1 MVSDTPSL
9 IVNGNAPFFG
19 AFFCVF
25 CKNERQCSVFQA
37 VSKPFFTSKEG
48 GLNRL
53 DWVGMLRFRQA
64 CSTEQ
69 NTMEQVRMSDVVSF
83 GCTSSFSATE
93 SRPEYYEAE
102 MAKPTLMLISVDAKG
117 VAHFNVKD
125 LQANCAVTGFRPQV
139 SSQDR
144 EIRIVLVPLGDPT
157 LEADCMCKFDV
168 SFNLSNLTSDAYH
181 VAVYSSDFSGKYDS
195 IKPLYQGS
203 ISFLP
208 NKSIEVELK

>member
-1 MVSDTPSL
+1 MVKQ
-9 IVNGNAPFFG
+9 IVFLVLSAMTM
-19 AFFCVF
+19 
-25 CKNERQCSVFQA
+25 E
-37 VSKPFFTSKEG
+37 
-48 GLNRL
+48 
-53 DWVGMLRFRQA
+53 A

-69 NTMEQVRMSDVVSF
+69 NAMEQVRMSDVVNS

-93 SRPEYYEAE
+93 SRPEYYKAE
-102 MAKPTLMLISVDAKG
+102 KEKPTQMLVSVDAKG

-168 SFNLSNLTSDAYH
+168 SFNLSNLTSAAYH

-195 IKPLYQGS
+195 AKPCYEGNM
-203 ISFLP
+203 SFLP
-208 NKSIEVELK
+208 NKNMEIELK